1 MRRFLAV
8 VALVSIG
15 SCEQATQ
22 PSPPPATPDPRAAL
36 KALAAVW
43 ASLDGSV
50 ILADFPRDAGAGSCV
65 IHGGGPP
72 PGSQVAGTCSTA
84 VQRQAAD
91 WLVTFSEVW
100 DARAFHAM
108 GSAHD
113 GPLVHTWQ
121 FTVDAEGRV
130 VRQVHYG
137 DFPPQLVF

>member
-1 MRRFLAV
+1 MRTLLAAV
-8 VALVSIG
+8 MLEVIA

-22 PSPPPATPDPRAAL
+22 PGPITAPDPSAAGSR
-36 KALAAVW
+36 ALAAVW

-50 ILADFPRDAGAGSCV
+50 ILAGFPRDAGAGSCV
-65 IHGGGPP
+65 IHAGGPP
-72 PGSQVAGTCSTA
+72 PGSQVAGTYSTA

-113 GPLVHTWQ
+113 GPLVHSWQ
-121 FTVDAEGRV
+121 FTVDAEGRI
-130 VRQVHYG
+130 VRQVHFG